1 MLLTD
6 VVMPKLGGAD
16 LTQEIRRLYPQI
28 ALLYTSGYPTGA
40 LTQHGAFTPK
50 MAFIQKPFSPR
61 ILALKVR
68 EVLDERRDDRQR
80 SVAER

>member
-1 MLLTD
+1 
-6 VVMPKLGGAD
+6 
-16 LTQEIRRLYPQI
+16 
-28 ALLYTSGYPTGA
+28 
-40 LTQHGAFTPK
+40 